1 MRCHKNFVHPQLF
14 MQIGSPLATLNC
26 SMIFLH
32 LKQPRKKCSKIKKKR
47 NFLES
52 TIFFSKAYFNVFFFF
67 FWRKNGK
74 WLRDHRDCWFYP
86 LMYCTVIVQQI
97 EHISAQSTMQEQNIR
112 FWAYCTKK
120 ERQKKNHFSIQFFF
134 YY

>member
-32 LKQPRKKCSKIKKKR
+32 LKQPRKKCSKMKIKKKFFGFH
-47 NFLES
+47 NIFLQGLLQC
-52 TIFFSKAYFNVFFFF
+52 FFLFTFL
-67 FWRKNGK
+67 NGK
-74 WLRDHRDCWFYP
+74 WLRDLRDCWFYP
-86 LMYCTVIVQQI
+86 LMQAGNRATNWTYLSS
-97 EHISAQSTMQEQNIR
+97 EHYARTKYSILGLLYQKR
-112 FWAYCTKK
+112 KTKK
-120 ERQKKNHFSIQFFF
+120 IIFLYSFFF